1 MNYLEY
7 KNKFKIQLNEQQE
20 KAVLDTQ
27 GAILLL
33 AVPGSGKTTVIVSR
47 IGYMIYCLNIKPE
60 NILTLTYS
68 VAASEDMKERF
79 KKVFGEEQIE
89 KIKFSTINSFC
100 LTILKKYE
108 KEYKTKIFKIIENP
122 NKIINYIYHKIT
134 NEYPT
139 ENTIKEILGKIS
151 FAKNMMLDK
160 NDIKEIKIEKINLY
174 DIYTKYENYKIKN
187 KLMDFDDQL
196 NYAKIILE
204 KFPSILK
211 EIKIQYTYIQIDE
224 AQDTS
229 KLQHKIIKRIT
240 GNNIFMVGDEDQSI
254 YKFRAA
260 YPEALLEFEK
270 NYKNSKILFMEKN
283 YRSTEEI
290 LKIAN
295 KLIKQNKNRKN
306 KNIISNVGKGKEIKL
321 IELFNIEEQY
331 RYIIKSLKKYKN
343 QLAILYRNNSSAII
357 LMEELKKQKIK
368 FNIKEQ
374 ENNFFSDK
382 LINDIKNIIQ
392 YIIEPYNFK
401 IFKKIYYKINCGISK
416 IMIEN
421 IEKIIKNNNKENIL
435 EIILKNITLPLWQAK
450 KIINI
455 KREIKLLKNKNSF
468 QIINAILDEIGYKRY
483 IEGIESNISTYNQKI
498 NVILA
503 IAKRNNKIN
512 KFLKELLELEKIIKQ
527 GSKTQSNI
535 TLSTIHSSK
544 GLEYNKVIIIDMI
557 NGILPIISKSKIKDE
572 KETKELKE
580 QYEEEIRLFYV
591 AITRAKREL
600 EIITYKND
608 YLGKKEKSEFIEYIF

>member
-1 MNYLEY
+1 
-7 KNKFKIQLNEQQE
+7 
-20 KAVLDTQ
+20 
-27 GAILLL
+27 
-33 AVPGSGKTTVIVSR
+33 
-47 IGYMIYCLNIKPE
+47 
-60 NILTLTYS
+60 
-68 VAASEDMKERF
+68 
-79 KKVFGEEQIE
+79 
-89 KIKFSTINSFC
+89 
-100 LTILKKYE
+100 
-108 KEYKTKIFKIIENP
+108 
-122 NKIINYIYHKIT
+122 
-134 NEYPT
+134 
-139 ENTIKEILGKIS
+139 
-151 FAKNMMLDK
+151 
-160 NDIKEIKIEKINLY
+160 
-174 DIYTKYENYKIKN
+174 
-187 KLMDFDDQL
+187 
-196 NYAKIILE
+196 
-204 KFPSILK
+204 
-211 EIKIQYTYIQIDE
+211 
-224 AQDTS
+224 
-229 KLQHKIIKRIT
+229 
-240 GNNIFMVGDEDQSI
+240 
-254 YKFRAA
+254 
-260 YPEALLEFEK
+260 
-270 NYKNSKILFMEKN
+270 
-283 YRSTEEI
+283 
-290 LKIAN
+290 
-295 KLIKQNKNRKN
+295 
-306 KNIISNVGKGKEIKL
+306 
-321 IELFNIEEQY
+321 
-331 RYIIKSLKKYKN
+331 
-343 QLAILYRNNSSAII
+343 
-357 LMEELKKQKIK
+357 
-368 FNIKEQ
+368 
-374 ENNFFSDK
+374 
-382 LINDIKNIIQ
+382 
-392 YIIEPYNFK
+392 
-401 IFKKIYYKINCGISK
+401 
-416 IMIEN
+416 MIEN